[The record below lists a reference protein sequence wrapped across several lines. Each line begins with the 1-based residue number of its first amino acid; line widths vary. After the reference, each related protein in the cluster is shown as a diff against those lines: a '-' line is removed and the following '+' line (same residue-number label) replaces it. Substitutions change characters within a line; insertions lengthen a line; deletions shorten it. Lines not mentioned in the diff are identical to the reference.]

1 MPAAK
6 YDFNVD
12 RGSSFKAFLEYQTAG
27 TTGIDLDGYEANM
40 QVRRYIEDAD
50 LLLSFYGTTADR
62 GLTGGGS
69 TGEYT
74 LGNTF
79 EGTGGTGGIY
89 LNATSAG
96 ATGGPTGGIHIFAD
110 ATTMQNL
117 PKGQHFYD
125 LELTD
130 SSGVVTRILEGRF
143 RVSPDVTR

>member
-27 TTGIDLDGYEANM
+27 TTGIDLEGYSANM
-40 QVRRYIEDAD
+40 QVRRYIDDAE
-50 LLLSFYGTTADR
+50 LLLSFSGTTGER
-62 GLTGGGS
+62 GVTGGGS
-69 TGEYT
+69 TGEYSI
-74 LGNTF
+74 GNTF
-79 EGTGGTGGIY
+79 EGLSGTGGIY
-89 LNATSAG
+89 LNASSAG
-96 ATGGPTGGIHIFAD
+96 ATGGTTGGIHLFAD
-110 ATTMQNL
+110 ATTMSNL

-130 SSGVVTRILEGRF
+130 SSGIVTRVLEGRF